1 MEDKSLSLTSFQE
14 FKASMD
20 KKLQAEWAN
29 NLLNDDFFKKVID
42 DLKNQ
47 QISVIINTNRDE
59 VDERESAY
67 NHIKTLDLFLGH
79 LQGIAAETKIQEKK
93 WKIL

>member
-1 MEDKSLSLTSFQE
+1 
-14 FKASMD
+14 MD

-47 QISVIINTNRDE
+47 QISVIINTNRGE
-59 VDERESAY
+59 VEERESAY
-67 NHIKTLDLFLGH
+67 SHIKTLDLFLGH

>member
-1 MEDKSLSLTSFQE
+1 
-14 FKASMD
+14 MD
-20 KKLQAEWAN
+20 KKLKAQWAS
-29 NLLNDDFFKKVID
+29 NLLVDDFFIEVMN

-59 VDERESAY
+59 VQQREAAY
-67 NHIKTLDLFLGH
+67 SHIKTLDLFLGH

>member
-1 MEDKSLSLTSFQE
+1 
-14 FKASMD
+14 MD
-20 KKLQAEWAN
+20 KKQKAQWAS
-29 NLLNDDFFKKVID
+29 NLLVDDFFVEVMN

-59 VDERESAY
+59 AEQREAAY
-67 NHIKTLDLFLGH
+67 SHIKTLDLFLGH

>member
-1 MEDKSLSLTSFQE
+1 
-14 FKASMD
+14 MD
-20 KKLQAEWAN
+20 KHQQAQWAK
-29 NLLNDDFFKKVID
+29 NLLNDDFFKEVID
-42 DLKNQ
+42 NLKKE

-59 VDERESAY
+59 VDEREAAY
-67 NHIKTLDLFLGH
+67 SHIKTLDLFLGH

>member
-1 MEDKSLSLTSFQE
+1 M
-14 FKASMD
+14 MD

-29 NLLNDDFFKKVID
+29 NLLQDDFFIKVMD

-59 VDERESAY
+59 VDERETAY
-67 NHIKTLDLFLGH
+67 NHIKTLDLFVGH
-79 LQGIAAETKIQEKK
+79 LQGIAAETKIQQKK

>member
-1 MEDKSLSLTSFQE
+1 
-14 FKASMD
+14 MD
-20 KKLQAEWAN
+20 KKLKAQWAT
-29 NLLNDDFFKKVID
+29 NLLVDDFFIEVMN

-59 VDERESAY
+59 VEEREAAY
-67 NHIKTLDLFLGH
+67 SHIKTLDLFLGH
-79 LQGIAAETKIQEKK
+79 LQGIAAETKIQDKK

>member
-1 MEDKSLSLTSFQE
+1 
-14 FKASMD
+14 MD
-20 KKLQAEWAN
+20 KLTQAQWAE
-29 NLLNDDFFKKVID
+29 NLLNDDFFKKVMD

-59 VDERESAY
+59 TEEREAAY
-67 NHIKTLDLFLGH
+67 SHIKTLDLFLGH

-93 WKIL
+93 WRIL

>member
-1 MEDKSLSLTSFQE
+1 
-14 FKASMD
+14 MD
-20 KKLQAEWAN
+20 KKIKAQWAS
-29 NLLNDDFFKKVID
+29 NLLVDDFFIEVMN

-59 VDERESAY
+59 VEEREAAY
-67 NHIKTLDLFLGH
+67 SHIKTLDLFLGH

-93 WKIL
+93 WRIL

>member
-1 MEDKSLSLTSFQE
+1 
-14 FKASMD
+14 MD
-20 KKLQAEWAN
+20 KKLKAQWAS
-29 NLLNDDFFKKVID
+29 NLLVDDFFLEVMN

-59 VDERESAY
+59 VEEREAAY
-67 NHIKTLDLFLGH
+67 SHIKTLDLFLGH
-79 LQGIAAETKIQEKK
+79 LQGIAAETKIQDKK

>member
-1 MEDKSLSLTSFQE
+1 M
-14 FKASMD
+14 MD

-29 NLLNDDFFKKVID
+29 NLLNDDFFNKVMD

-59 VDERESAY
+59 IEAREAAY
-67 NHIKTLDLFLGH
+67 SHIKTLDLLLGH
-79 LQGIAAETKIQEKK
+79 LQGISAETKIQEKK